1 VRSGRRSWSCFRGCP
16 PLGSCC
22 CNGGGLCSWSSAR
35 FSDSCRRSG
44 GCIWRSRGLSSP
56 RSLRWRR
63 SAFATS
69 GCPIL
74 SGGWPTGR
82 VRSDTGRNNKN
93 LIVCYRGSAGLALM
107 MMTTMWMIRKPIM
120 AQLYVASDGLQV
132 AVLAGTSHTQN
143 DDTYI

>member
-1 VRSGRRSWSCFRGCP
+1 MAVNTSYIIVRGP
-16 PLGSCC
+16 
-22 CNGGGLCSWSSAR
+22 
-35 FSDSCRRSG
+35 
-44 GCIWRSRGLSSP
+44 RSRGVGAAGHPGFGHGLG
-56 RSLRWRR
+56 W
-63 SAFATS
+63 
-69 GCPIL
+69 
-74 SGGWPTGR
+74 GWPTGR